1 MISTIDVTS
10 SNSIVNN
17 LRKHHLN
24 GCHPISLCLLA
35 LYVIVMIIL
44 RPSCFLRSSWQS
56 GQSEKSSLSFSQMWI
71 PDILNSFSVTVL
83 LLEIKDGKF
92 NCLRICKD
100 WGSFQIQMRPQ
111 KSNQQLE
118 HFLLFLALF
127 SFLHFRGKNSDY
139 SWSAFWR
146 QTTQSC
152 MILPPPAV
160 RIGRLS
166 AKRV

>member
-24 GCHPISLCLLA
+24 GCHPISLCPLA

-44 RPSCFLRSSWQS
+44 RPSCFLRWSWQS
-56 GQSEKSSLSFSQMWI
+56 GQSEKSSLSFSRKWI
-71 PDILNSFSVTVL
+71 PSFELFLSHSFIVADKKWKVQLFTDLQRLRL
-83 LLEIKDGKF
+83 LPHSNAPK
-92 NCLRICKD
+92 
-100 WGSFQIQMRPQ
+100 
-111 KSNQQLE
+111 KSDQQLE

-160 RIGRLS
+160 QIGRLS

>member
-24 GCHPISLCLLA
+24 GCHPISLCPLA
-35 LYVIVMIIL
+35 LFMSLSWWSWGLPAFSGHHDNLDNHKSQVSPFPKKWIPNIEL
-44 RPSCFLRSSWQS
+44 FLRH
-56 GQSEKSSLSFSQMWI
+56 SFIAGDKRWKVQLFT
-71 PDILNSFSVTVL
+71 DLQR
-83 LLEIKDGKF
+83 
-92 NCLRICKD
+92 LRLPQH
-100 WGSFQIQMRPQ
+100 SNAPQ
-111 KSNQQLE
+111 KSDQQIE
-118 HFLLFLALF
+118 DFLLFFALF

-139 SWSAFWR
+139 SWSAFLR
-146 QTTQSC
+146 QTTPSC

-160 RIGRLS
+160 QIGRLS